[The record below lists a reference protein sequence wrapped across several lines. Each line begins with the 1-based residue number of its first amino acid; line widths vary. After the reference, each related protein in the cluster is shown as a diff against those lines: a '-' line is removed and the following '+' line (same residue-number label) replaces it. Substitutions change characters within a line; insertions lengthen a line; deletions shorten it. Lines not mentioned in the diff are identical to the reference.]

1 MYEVESSNA
10 ITFADKKSNSKRPD
24 IELKYSIRA
33 LRKYFRDQFRTHHAK
48 LINKRIVNC
57 TPKEVYNA
65 VSDLL
70 TNVLEFYNC
79 DKDTIFYLIGI
90 LDLKQV
96 NWMACT
102 KIIKNEVKEFL
113 D

>member
-1 MYEVESSNA
+1 MHERESSKE
-10 ITFADKKSNSKRPD
+10 ITFADKKSNSKRSD
-24 IELKYSIRA
+24 IELKYLIRA

-70 TNVLEFYNC
+70 TDVLEFPDC
-79 DKDTIFYLIGI
+79 DKNTIFYLIGI
-90 LDLKQV
+90 LDLNKSTGCS
-96 NWMACT
+96 A
-102 KIIKNEVKEFL
+102 L
-113 D
+113 R